1 MNFLVVGPGAMG
13 CLFASRLKKAGHH
26 VMIVDHKPERAD
38 FINKSGILIEGA
50 SGEERIRVPV
60 VTGKAPEETDVVLI
74 CVKANQT
81 REAAE
86 AISSWLDVRAA
97 ILTLQNG
104 LGNLESLEAV
114 FGKERVLG
122 GVTAEGATLLGPG
135 HAKHAGQGQ
144 TIIGPAG
151 PADGPV
157 AKIVSAF
164 GDAGFDTRSADEVEN
179 LIWGKLLVNV
189 GINALT
195 AITRLKNG
203 RLPTIEG
210 ARTVMKM
217 AVGEAESVAHA
228 KGINLPYPNPFE
240 RVLEVCRATAENRA
254 SMLQD
259 VLGQRITEIQFINGA
274 VFREGKKL
282 GIPTPVNLALT
293 SIVETI
299 QETYDQR
306 ITD

>member
-26 VMIVDHKPERAD
+26 VMIVDYKSERAD

-50 SGEERIRVPV
+50 AGEERIRVPV
-60 VTGKAPEETDVVLI
+60 VTGRAPEETEVALI

-86 AISSWLDVRAA
+86 AIFSWLGLRTSV
-97 ILTLQNG
+97 LTLQNG
-104 LGNLESLEAV
+104 LGNLELLEEV

-135 HAKHAGQGQ
+135 HARHAGRGQ

-157 AKIVSAF
+157 ARIVSAF
-164 GDAGFDTRSADEVEN
+164 EDAGFDTHSANEVEN
-179 LIWGKLLVNV
+179 LIWGKLIVNV

-203 RLPTIEG
+203 RLPAIEG
-210 ARTVMKM
+210 AKTVMKM

-228 KGINLPYPNPFE
+228 KGINLPYPDPFE
-240 RVLEVCRATAENRA
+240 RVLEVCRATAENKA

-274 VFREGKKL
+274 VVREGKKS
-282 GIPTPVNLALT
+282 GIPTPVNLTLT

>member
-26 VMIVDHKPERAD
+26 VMIVDYRPERAD

-50 SGEERIRVPV
+50 LGKERVRVPV
-60 VTGKAPEETDVVLI
+60 VSGRAPEETDVALI

-81 REAAE
+81 SAAAE
-86 AISSWLDVRAA
+86 EISSWLDLRAA

-104 LGNLESLEAV
+104 LGNLELLEEV

-122 GVTAEGATLLGPG
+122 GVTSEGATLLGPG
-135 HAKHAGQGQ
+135 HARHAGRGE

-164 GDAGFDTRSADEVEN
+164 ENAGFDTHSADEVEN

-203 RLPTIEG
+203 RLPAIEG

-217 AVGEAESVAHA
+217 AVGEADSVANA
-228 KGINLPYPNPFE
+228 KGINLPYPDPFE
-240 RVLEVCRATAENRA
+240 RVLEVCRATAENKA

-274 VFREGKKL
+274 VVREGKKL
-282 GIPTPVNLALT
+282 GIPTPVNLTLT
-293 SIVETI
+293 SLVSAI
-299 QETYDQR
+299 QETYDKR

>member
-13 CLFASRLKKAGHH
+13 CLFANRLKNAGHQ
-26 VMIVDHKPERAD
+26 VIIVDHKPERAD

-50 SGEERIRVPV
+50 AGEERVRIPV
-60 VTGKAPEETDVVLI
+60 VTGRAPEQTDVALI

-86 AISSWLDVRAA
+86 EISSWLDLRAA
-97 ILTLQNG
+97 VLTLQNG
-104 LGNLESLEAV
+104 LGNLELLEEI

-122 GVTAEGATLLGPG
+122 GVTSEGATLLGPG
-135 HAKHAGQGQ
+135 HAKHAGRGE

-157 AKIVSAF
+157 AKIVSALE
-164 GDAGFDTRSADEVEN
+164 DAGFDTHSADEVEN

-203 RLPTIEG
+203 RLPDIEG
-210 ARTVMKM
+210 AMTVMRM

-240 RVLEVCRATAENRA
+240 RVLEVCRATAENKA

-259 VLGQRITEIQFINGA
+259 ILEQRITEIQFINGA
-274 VFREGKKL
+274 VVREGKKI
-282 GIPTPVNLALT
+282 GIPTPVNLTLASLV
-293 SIVETI
+293 SAI

>member
-26 VMIVDHKPERAD
+26 VIIVDHKPERAD
-38 FINKSGILIEGA
+38 FINKRGILIEGA
-50 SGEERIRVPV
+50 AGEERVRVPV
-60 VTGKAPEETDVVLI
+60 VTGRAPEKTDVVLI

-86 AISSWLDVRAA
+86 AISSWLDLRAA

-104 LGNLESLEAV
+104 LGNLELLEEV
-114 FGKERVLG
+114 FGKGRVLG

-135 HAKHAGQGQ
+135 HARHAGRGQ

-164 GDAGFDTRSADEVEN
+164 EDAGFDTRSADEVEN
-179 LIWGKLLVNV
+179 LIWGKLIVNV

-203 RLPTIEG
+203 QLPAIEG

-217 AVGEAESVAHA
+217 AVGEAESVANA
-228 KGINLPYPNPFE
+228 KGINLPYPDPFE
-240 RVLEVCRATAENRA
+240 RVLEVCRATAENKA

-274 VFREGKKL
+274 VVREGKKI
-282 GIPTPVNLALT
+282 GIPTPVNLTLT
-293 SIVETI
+293 SLVSAI
-299 QETYDQR
+299 QETYDKR

>member
-26 VMIVDHKPERAD
+26 VMIKDHNPERAD
-38 FINKSGILIEGA
+38 FINKNGITIQGPA
-50 SGEERIRVPV
+50 GEERVRVPV
-60 VTGKAPEETDVVLI
+60 VSGTAPEEIDVALI

-86 AISSWLDVRAA
+86 EISSWLDLRAM

-104 LGNLESLEAV
+104 LGNLDLLEEE

-135 HAKHAGQGQ
+135 HARHAGRGQ

-164 GDAGFDTRSADEVEN
+164 EGAGFDTHSADEVKD
-179 LIWGKLLVNV
+179 LIWGKLIVNV

-195 AITRLKNG
+195 AIIRLKNG
-203 RLPTIEG
+203 RLPAIEG
-210 ARTVMKM
+210 ARAVMKM
-217 AVGEAESVAHA
+217 AVGEAERVAHA
-228 KGINLPYPNPFE
+228 KGINLPYPDAFE
-240 RVLEVCRATAENRA
+240 RVLEVCRATAENKA

-259 VLGQRITEIQFINGA
+259 VLGQRTTEIQFINGA
-274 VFREGKKL
+274 VVREGKNL
-282 GIPTPVNLALT
+282 GIPTPVNLTLT
-293 SIVETI
+293 SLVSAI
-299 QETYDQR
+299 QETYDRR
-306 ITD
+306 ITA

>member
-50 SGEERIRVPV
+50 AGEERVRVPAV
-60 VTGKAPEETDVVLI
+60 IERAPEETDVALI

-81 REAAE
+81 RAAAE
-86 AISSWLDVRAA
+86 EISSWLDLRAA

-104 LGNLESLEAV
+104 LGNLELLEEV
-114 FGKERVLG
+114 FGKKRVLG
-122 GVTAEGATLLGPG
+122 GVTSEGATLLGPG
-135 HAKHAGQGQ
+135 HARHAGRGQ
-144 TIIGPAG
+144 TVIGPAG

-164 GDAGFDTRSADEVEN
+164 EDAGFDTHSSDEVEN
-179 LIWGKLLVNV
+179 LIWGKLIVNV

-203 RLPTIEG
+203 QLPAIEG
-210 ARTVMKM
+210 SRTVMKM
-217 AVGEAESVAHA
+217 AVGEAESVANA
-228 KGINLPYPNPFE
+228 KGINLPYPKPFE
-240 RVLEVCRATAENRA
+240 RVLEVCQATAENKA

-259 VLGQRITEIQFINGA
+259 VLGQRITEIRFINGA
-274 VFREGKKL
+274 VVREGKKL
-282 GIPTPVNLALT
+282 GIPTPVNLTLT
-293 SIVETI
+293 SLVSAIH
-299 QETYDQR
+299 ETYDKR

>member
-50 SGEERIRVPV
+50 AGEERVRVPV
-60 VTGKAPEETDVVLI
+60 VTGRVPEETDVALI

-86 AISSWLDVRAA
+86 EISSWLDLRAV

-104 LGNLESLEAV
+104 LGNLELLEEV

-135 HAKHAGQGQ
+135 HARHAGRGQ

-164 GDAGFDTRSADEVEN
+164 EDAGFDTRSTDAVEN

-203 RLPTIEG
+203 RLPAIEG

-217 AVGEAESVAHA
+217 AVGEAESVANA
-228 KGINLPYPNPFE
+228 KGINLPYPDPFE
-240 RVLEVCRATAENRA
+240 RVLEVCRATAENKA

-259 VLGQRITEIQFINGA
+259 VLGQRITEIRFINGA
-274 VFREGKKL
+274 VVREGKKS
-282 GIPTPVNLALT
+282 GIPTPVNLTLT
-293 SIVETI
+293 SLVSAI
-299 QETYDQR
+299 QETYDKR

>member
-38 FINKSGILIEGA
+38 FINKNGISIEGA
-50 SGEERIRVPV
+50 AGEERIRVPV
-60 VTGKAPEETDVVLI
+60 VSGTVPEETDVALI

-86 AISSWLDVRAA
+86 EIFSWLDLRTLV
-97 ILTLQNG
+97 LTLQNG
-104 LGNLESLEAV
+104 IGNIELLEEV
-114 FGKERVLG
+114 FGKGRVLG
-122 GVTAEGATLLGPG
+122 GVTSEGATLLGPG
-135 HAKHAGQGQ
+135 HARHAGRGQ

-151 PADGPV
+151 PPDGPV

-164 GDAGFDTRSADEVEN
+164 EDAGFDTHSADEVEN

-203 RLPTIEG
+203 RLPAIDG
-210 ARTVMKM
+210 ARAVMKM

-240 RVLEVCRATAENRA
+240 RVLEVCRATAENKA

-274 VFREGKKL
+274 VVREGRRS
-282 GIPTPVNLALT
+282 GIPTPVNLTLT
-293 SIVETI
+293 SLVETI
-299 QETYDQR
+299 QETYDNR
-306 ITD
+306 VTD

>member
-13 CLFASRLKKAGHH
+13 CLFATRLKKAGHH
-26 VMIVDHKPERAD
+26 VMIVDYKPERAD
-38 FINKSGILIEGA
+38 FINKSGILIERGV
-50 SGEERIRVPV
+50 GKEKVRVPV
-60 VTGKAPEETDVVLI
+60 VSGKALEKTDVALI

-86 AISSWLDVRAA
+86 EIASWLDHRAA

-104 LGNLESLEAV
+104 LGNLELLEEV

-135 HAKHAGQGQ
+135 HARHAGQGQ

-151 PADGPV
+151 PDSPV

-164 GDAGFDTRSADEVEN
+164 EDAGFDAHSTEEVEN

-203 RLPTIEG
+203 RLPAIEG
-210 ARTVMKM
+210 TRTVIKM
-217 AVGEAESVAHA
+217 AVEEAESVAHV

-240 RVLEVCRATAENRA
+240 RVLEVCRATAENKA

-274 VFREGKKL
+274 VVREGKKFV
-282 GIPTPVNLALT
+282 IPTPVNLTLT
-293 SIVETI
+293 SLVSTI

>member
-50 SGEERIRVPV
+50 SGEERVHVPV
-60 VTGKAPEETDVVLI
+60 VTGRAPEKTDVALI

-81 REAAE
+81 KEAAE
-86 AISSWLDVRAA
+86 EISSWLDLRAA

-104 LGNLESLEAV
+104 LGNLELLEEV

-122 GVTAEGATLLGPG
+122 GVTSEGATLLGHG
-135 HAKHAGQGQ
+135 HARHAGRGQ

-151 PADGPV
+151 PANGPV

-164 GDAGFDTRSADEVEN
+164 ENAGFETSSADEVEN
-179 LIWGKLLVNV
+179 LIWGKLIVNV

-203 RLPTIEG
+203 QLPAIEG

-240 RVLEVCRATAENRA
+240 RVLEVCRATAENKA

-259 VLGQRITEIQFINGA
+259 VLGQRLTEIQFINGA
-274 VFREGKKL
+274 VVREGKKL
-282 GIPTPVNLALT
+282 EISTPVNLTLT
-293 SIVETI
+293 SLVSAI
-299 QETYDQR
+299 QETYNQR

>member
-13 CLFASRLKKAGHH
+13 CLFASRLKKAGHE
-26 VMIVDHKPERAD
+26 VIIADHRPERAD
-38 FINKSGILIEGA
+38 LINKSGLLIEGVA
-50 SGEERIRVPV
+50 GEERVRVPV
-60 VTGKAPEETDVVLI
+60 VTRRVPAEVNVALI

-86 AISSWLDVRAA
+86 NISSWLDLRATV
-97 ILTLQNG
+97 LTLQNG
-104 LGNLESLEAV
+104 LGNFELLEEV

-122 GVTAEGATLLGPG
+122 GVTSEGATLLGPG
-135 HAKHAGQGQ
+135 HARHAGRGE

-164 GDAGFDTRSADEVEN
+164 EGAGFDTRSADEVEN
-179 LIWGKLLVNV
+179 LIWGKLLINV

-203 RLPTIEG
+203 LLPAIEG
-210 ARTVMKM
+210 TRTVMRM

-228 KGINLPYPNPFE
+228 KGINLPYPNAFE
-240 RVLEVCRATAENRA
+240 RVLEACRATAENKA

-274 VFREGKKL
+274 VVREGKKI
-282 GIPTPVNLALT
+282 GIPTPVNLTLT
-293 SIVETI
+293 SLVSAI

>member
-50 SGEERIRVPV
+50 AGEERVRVPV
-60 VTGKAPEETDVVLI
+60 VSGRAPEETDVALI

-86 AISSWLDVRAA
+86 EISSWLDLRPA

-104 LGNLESLEAV
+104 LGNLELLEEV
-114 FGKERVLG
+114 FGKGRVLG

-135 HAKHAGQGQ
+135 HARHAGRGQ

-151 PADGPV
+151 PGDGPV

-164 GDAGFDTRSADEVEN
+164 ENAGFDTRSADEVEN
-179 LIWGKLLVNV
+179 LIWGKLIVNV

-203 RLPTIEG
+203 RLPAIEG

-217 AVGEAESVAHA
+217 AVGEADSVANA
-228 KGINLPYPNPFE
+228 KGINLPYPDPFE
-240 RVLEVCRATAENRA
+240 RVLEVCSATAENKA

-274 VFREGKKL
+274 VVREGKKS
-282 GIPTPVNLALT
+282 GIPTPVNLTLT
-293 SIVETI
+293 SLVSAI

>member
-50 SGEERIRVPV
+50 AEEERVHVPV
-60 VTGKAPEETDVVLI
+60 VTGTVPEETDVALI

-86 AISSWLDVRAA
+86 EISSWLDIRAA

-104 LGNLESLEAV
+104 LGNLESLEEV

-122 GVTAEGATLLGPG
+122 GVTSEGATLLGPG
-135 HAKHAGQGQ
+135 HARHAGRGQ

-164 GDAGFDTRSADEVEN
+164 ENAGFETSSADEVEN
-179 LIWGKLLVNV
+179 LIWGKLIVNV

-203 RLPTIEG
+203 QLPFIEG

-217 AVGEAESVAHA
+217 AVGEAESVANA
-228 KGINLPYPNPFE
+228 KGINLPYPDPFE
-240 RVLEVCRATAENRA
+240 RVLEVCRATAKNKA

-274 VFREGKKL
+274 VVREGKKT
-282 GIPTPVNLALT
+282 GIPTPVNLTLT
-293 SIVETI
+293 SLVSAI